1 MKAKKI
7 KVLDIAVI
15 GIMTAILL
23 VAKTVL
29 DFLPNIELV
38 SFLII
43 MYALVFGWRVLFV
56 IPVFIAVQFALYP
69 PGDWLIMYTYIWWI
83 PAIIGLLFKRVDN
96 LFVWSIFSG
105 IFGLLFGALCS
116 ITYFILGASKSG
128 ISFGLSAAFAKW
140 ISGIP
145 FDLTHC
151 IGNFAVM
158 LVLYIP
164 VRKAFI
170 RIKKSLSL

>member
-1 MKAKKI
+1 MRNNKFKI
-7 KVLDIAVI
+7 LDIAVI

-23 VAKTVL
+23 AAKVAL

-38 SFLII
+38 SFLMILYGI
-43 MYALVFGWRVLFV
+43 CFGWRVLCV
-56 IPVFIAVQFALYP
+56 IPIFVAVQALLYP
-69 PGDWLIMYTYIWWI
+69 FGDWVIMYIYIWWI
-83 PAIIGLLFKRVDN
+83 PAVAGMLFKRVDN
-96 LFVWSIFSG
+96 VWIWSIFSG
-105 IFGLLFGALCS
+105 VYGLLFGALGA
-116 ITYFILGASKSG
+116 ITYFAFGLIEGG
-128 ISFGLSAAFAKW
+128 VSFGFSTAFAKW

-158 LVLYIP
+158 LILYIP
-164 VRKAFI
+164 IRKTLT